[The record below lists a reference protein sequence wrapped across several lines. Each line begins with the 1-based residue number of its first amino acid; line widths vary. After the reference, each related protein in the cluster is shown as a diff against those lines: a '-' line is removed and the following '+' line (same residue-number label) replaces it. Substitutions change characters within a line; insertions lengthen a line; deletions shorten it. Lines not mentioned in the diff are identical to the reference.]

1 MIVLNTNHG
10 AITLELDFDKA
21 PLSAA
26 NFLDYAKSGF
36 YDGTIFHRVI
46 DNFMIQGGGFESGLT
61 QKETVS
67 PSRTKP
73 TTVSLTCL
81 AR

>member
-26 NFLDYAKSGF
+26 NFLDYAKSDDTLQPDVG
-36 YDGTIFHRVI
+36 H
-46 DNFMIQGGGFESGLT
+46 
-61 QKETVS
+61 
-67 PSRTKP
+67 
-73 TTVSLTCL
+73 
-81 AR
+81 